1 MSELDTLENAEAL
14 LKTALLNKPVAL
26 MDLKIPEYGN
36 DPNEIIKNR
45 FLFRGGICLMSGATG
60 SGKSSFTMQWAIR
73 LASGQEHFGLK
84 VGDLYYRVG
93 LKVLVIQAEND
104 EGDLAEQR
112 EGVLRAIAQ
121 DDIELA
127 AKNLSFSTMPDA
139 SGAAFAD
146 RLNALCAVYAPDV
159 VFIDPVLAFLG
170 GDNSAQKDVSG
181 WVRNLV
187 LPILMKHRC
196 AAILLHHVNK
206 PRAAKDQVQQG
217 AYAMSGSA
225 EWANAARCCLDLA
238 RVAGGVFK
246 LEATKRGD
254 RLWWKD
260 ELGNKTFVRYIAHH
274 GGVDD
279 DGRPIIAWRDALPS
293 EIPSEDSGPGP
304 KKKVTVK
311 DVTRVLRPGE
321 QATSGEIASRL
332 MEITGCG
339 RSACMDRMSEA
350 VELGVMTVIKL
361 KNKALY
367 SNANQ

>member
-1 MSELDTLENAEAL
+1 MSELDTLGNAEAL
-14 LKTALLNKPVAL
+14 LKIALLNKPVAL

-112 EGVLRAIAQ
+112 EGVLRAIPKDEA
-121 DDIELA
+121 ELA
-127 AKNLSFSTMPDA
+127 GKNLYFSTMPDA
-139 SGAAFAD
+139 SGMAFAE
-146 RLNALCAVYAPDV
+146 RLNALCAVYVPDV

-187 LPILMKHRC
+187 LPVLMRHKC
-196 AAILLHHVNK
+196 AAVLLHHVNK
-206 PRAAKDQVQQG
+206 PRAAKDQIQAG
-217 AYAMSGSA
+217 AYAMAGSA

-238 RVAGGVFK
+238 RVADGVFK

-260 ELGNKTFVRYIAHH
+260 ELGNKTFIRYIAHH
-274 GGVDD
+274 GGVDGE
-279 DGRPIIAWRDALPS
+279 GRPIIAWRDAEPH
-293 EIPSEDSGPGP
+293 EIPREDAGGAGP
-304 KKKVTVK
+304 KKKATVK
-311 DVTRVLRPGE
+311 DVTRILRPGE
-321 QATSGEIASRL
+321 QCSGKEFVERL
-332 MEITGCG
+332 IETTGAG
-339 RSACMDRMSEA
+339 RTACMERIAEA
-350 VELGVMTVIKL
+350 VEIGVLNQTKLGR
-361 KNKALY
+361 NSFYA
-367 SNANQ
+367 NA